1 MGNQTPGWLGVRDA
15 NTPFS
20 LHQFQIA
27 MRIARVRTATP
38 VIVKAVASAGAADQ
52 WTVDVQPLVNQVDG
66 EGNPQAHGT
75 ITKVPAAN
83 MGGANGSVSVKPSVG
98 DLGFVI
104 CADRDMSSVVKT
116 KAVANPGSRRMHAL
130 ADAVYYGGFGALNT
144 SAHQVLIDDTGIT
157 INSTK
162 AVKINAPNGTTITGD
177 VAVIGKITATAAIT
191 AGQGGADQV
200 GLQTH
205 THASNGT
212 PPTAGT

>member
-1 MGNQTPGWLGVRDA
+1 MADQSAGWLGVRDA
-15 NTPFS
+15 NNPFS
-20 LHQFQIA
+20 VQAFAIKMAL
-27 MRIARVRTATP
+27 ARVRTATP
-38 VIVKAVASAGAADQ
+38 VIVKAVTSAGADDQ
-52 WTVDVQPLVNQVDG
+52 WTVDVQPLINQVDG
-66 EGNPQAHGT
+66 DGNPQAHG
-75 ITKVPAAN
+75 IIKGIPVAN
-83 MGGANGSVSVKPSVG
+83 LSGANGSVSIKPTAG
-98 DLGFVI
+98 DLGFIV
-104 CADRDMSSVVKT
+104 CGDRDMSAAVRG
-116 KAVANPGSRRMHAL
+116 KAIANPSSRRMHAL

-212 PPTAGT
+212 PPTPGT